1 MKRGYEENASVDEG
15 VNEHGIRTI
24 LHFEGDS
31 LIVQRTYDANP
42 HLDFARTMR
51 EAQEGQ
57 TRWGEGTRH
66 VARIPMAEYAR
77 FLAMA
82 PDDRD
87 RAVRQWLREHD
98 QYVTFPK
105 YLKG

>member
-1 MKRGYEENASVDEG
+1 MKRGYEENARVDEG

-24 LHFEGDS
+24 LHFEGDT

-42 HLDFARTMR
+42 HLDFARAMR

-57 TRWGEGTRH
+57 SWGNAMRH
-66 VARIPMAEYAR
+66 VGRIPMAEYAK
-77 FLAMA
+77 FLAMD

-87 RAVRQWLREHD
+87 RAAKQWLREHD